1 MAPFSR
7 RRSATK
13 RHRLSRVACSLS
25 GTQRSTGGGPHGN
38 PRGGESAC
46 ARVYGLHDPGQL
58 ASPRV
63 AKIAWDVL
71 EDIARYHN
79 VERQVAEWER
89 WRRFDHVL
97 ARYGRA
103 QFDRVHRRAI
113 DIRDRDLI
121 VSRLPI
127 QSLRRAFRID

>member
-1 MAPFSR
+1 METLEA
-7 RRSATK
+7 
-13 RHRLSRVACSLS
+13 
-25 GTQRSTGGGPHGN
+25 
-38 PRGGESAC
+38 GESAC

-63 AKIAWDVL
+63 AEIAWDVL

-113 DIRDRDLI
+113 DIHDRALTS
-121 VSRLPI
+121 VRPC
-127 QSLRRAFRID
+127 RRSDARFRID